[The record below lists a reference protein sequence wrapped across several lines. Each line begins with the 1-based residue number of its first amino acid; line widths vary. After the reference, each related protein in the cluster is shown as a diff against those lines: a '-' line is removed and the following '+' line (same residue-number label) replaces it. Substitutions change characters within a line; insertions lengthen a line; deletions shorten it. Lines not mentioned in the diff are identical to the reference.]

1 MSKDGLKSKVKPG
14 KAVVVSGTSARPSYS
29 DTPVD
34 LSADDKDLVLEYSG
48 NSGLFLSFA
57 IGGKRKLC
65 YLLTCWSWP
74 PSC

>member
-1 MSKDGLKSKVKPG
+1 MSKDGLMKSRVKPG

-48 NSGLFLSFA
+48 NSGLFLSLVMEVRE
-57 IGGKRKLC
+57 KKNSR
-65 YLLTCWSWP
+65 
-74 PSC
+74 

>member
-1 MSKDGLKSKVKPG
+1 MSKDGLMKSRVKPG

-48 NSGLFLSFA
+48 NSGLFLSFV
-57 IGGKRKLC
+57 IGGKRKKN
-65 YLLTCWSWP
+65 SR
-74 PSC
+74 

>member
-1 MSKDGLKSKVKPG
+1 MSKDGLMKSRVKPG

-48 NSGLFLSFA
+48 NSGLFLNLVMEVREKKIAGNFV
-57 IGGKRKLC
+57 
-65 YLLTCWSWP
+65 TC
-74 PSC
+74 